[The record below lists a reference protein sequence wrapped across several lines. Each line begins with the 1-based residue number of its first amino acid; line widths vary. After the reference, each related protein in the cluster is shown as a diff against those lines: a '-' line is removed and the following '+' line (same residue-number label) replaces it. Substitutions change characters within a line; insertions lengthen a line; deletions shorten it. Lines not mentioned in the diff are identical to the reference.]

1 MSPELKVGDRVR
13 VSVRNRMHG
22 YQTGE
27 RGTVVRQLVAG
38 PSGTCYYLVAMDEDD
53 PAKTGVV
60 FTNDEIELDLDAR
73 AAP

>member
-1 MSPELKVGDRVR
+1 MSCQLKAGDRVR
-13 VSVRNRMHG
+13 VTVRNRMHG
-22 YQTGE
+22 YQTGDQ
-27 RGTVVRQLVAG
+27 GTVVRQVVAG
-38 PSGTCYYLVAMDEDD
+38 PSGTCYYLVAMDKDD